1 MRISK
6 SAQGMTT
13 VAKKPAIK
21 GTTAPKKPRQ
31 TSTTDRRD
39 RFIKREYVNDQLATI
54 RERYYGEK
62 KKSAQPVQSKKTTRE
77 EKLAVTGVEETKKR
91 RMTTSGLN
99 ASEARKALANELKNR
114 IK

>member
-1 MRISK
+1 
-6 SAQGMTT
+6 MTA
-13 VAKKPAIK
+13 VAKKPTIK

-31 TSTTDRRD
+31 TSTVDRRD
-39 RFIKREYVNDQLATI
+39 RSIKHHYVNDQLADI

-62 KKSAQPVQSKKTTRE
+62 QKKSTSPTQSKKSKRD

-99 ASEARKALANELKNR
+99 ANEARKALANELKNQIDR
-114 IK
+114 